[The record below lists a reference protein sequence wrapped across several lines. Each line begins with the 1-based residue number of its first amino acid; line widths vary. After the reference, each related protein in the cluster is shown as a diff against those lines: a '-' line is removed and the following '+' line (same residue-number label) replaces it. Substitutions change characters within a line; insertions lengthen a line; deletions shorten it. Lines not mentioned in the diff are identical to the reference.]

1 MSESQF
7 TSFGRFSRP
16 DIGLTSDSTR
26 NLAEI
31 FDSDKREALRNIL
44 IRPEILDSLYKV
56 SENIT
61 REDLR
66 STSGLSRLLLPSLNQ
81 LDEITN
87 DRVPTRLYVDKEFY
101 APDTALGGIGS
112 PDLNTPNVILL
123 NGSVQC
129 EGVQYRANTIG
140 DRLFT
145 NPNRVNVSL
154 STSRA
159 SLFNSETDPVNTG
172 YFLSARYPGSI
183 RVRRR
188 SHVNR
193 ILIPKTSFLTKPPL
207 LENPTHSI
215 QVNVDNGNTGTIT
228 PVKLLATKNT
238 PLRVYC
244 RMSTG
249 RVTFKFTDSA
259 SPYFFGYQIQP
270 AQQRPNSPPVE
281 FLPVAQVSQQSGSST
296 FVLNIDITT
305 TGYQNLYDLYL
316 YLYVNPEKVS
326 GIEFS
331 GIDIREFPDRRDL
344 GLIGFNNLRDF
355 RVSDGSM
362 TILPLWLKT
371 LRTSLRSLDLA
382 STGDTWRNGPMGW
395 FDIRDSSAIP
405 SFTHPLYTA
414 VSYLTLPESG
424 TLINEVGDDWNGSS
438 GSGGTR
444 VTGIFEK
451 YIRNQSRTPGTD
463 YRQFTALTSLS
474 LGDKFL
480 GRSPRF
486 DDVFPNLLRLS
497 WSRPND
503 SRTYRFLF
511 GSLPKINNNGS
522 VIDYNISGSGAVGGI
537 VDIGTSTTPSNNG
550 HISKYKMSTFNVAGY
565 FSVRNNIS
573 GYINNPGEDWSSWRT
588 TTTSIDYTYTG
599 SGLRIN
605 LQSGTWENLVSL
617 SASFSGGTLLSGDSS
632 PLNTPKLRLLSLY
645 GSGTTGPM
653 FKLGSVSNTS
663 ALESINIGACNSIS
677 PTVSV
682 GINYLLPFNFAE
694 PRNPGNEHRLTT
706 FSISYFAPLYRF
718 RNRDLDNLYNLTS
731 LNTSYSNLTGKYPV
745 FPLKRLFET
754 DTKSVSI
761 QSESSRFYDLRN
773 LSINQS
779 NFYFSRNVRN
789 LVVWGQNSTG
799 GGALIPSFEGT
810 STSSIQTINVSNS
823 QPSIYRSDWSAPNQR
838 NSCVR
843 DDDPATVIS
852 GLSIS
857 RSVQPDPDDS
867 VYTLTGASNFR
878 QLVQVGDSVRSSV
891 NGSSLAR
898 VLSIS
903 DNSVIIDSNIPD
915 PLPTSL
921 YFTRQTNSISNW
933 FGSGFSSLQVFRAS
947 NCKLSGTLNIRSGF
961 GSIRD
966 DSLPA
971 LDLSSNMISGYTV
984 GGLGRIFSGN
994 SRRITIDL
1002 SRNNLST
1009 ETIRSIVSEIADLDA
1024 LRKFSNCRVR
1034 LSLNKLDPSNRYS
1047 NYTQNEVFPVTV
1059 LSGSGIVTS
1068 LSRNELFKVFKETTI
1083 TGPDG
1088 TTTTERVQT
1097 GTITVSVPGALVG
1110 NVYYKTKTDST
1121 QVAQENPVAL
1131 KFKTLRGILVDLG
1144 FTYVSPS
1151 TTPVITSTVY
1161 SNVTTRYQS
1170 ILDHTDYDPADLV
1183 NP

>member
-414 VSYLTLPESG
+414 VSYLPYQ
-424 TLINEVGDDWNGSS
+424 D
-438 GSGGTR
+438 
-444 VTGIFEK
+444 
-451 YIRNQSRTPGTD
+451 
-463 YRQFTALTSLS
+463 
-474 LGDKFL
+474 
-480 GRSPRF
+480 
-486 DDVFPNLLRLS
+486 
-497 WSRPND
+497 
-503 SRTYRFLF
+503 LF
-511 GSLPKINNNGS
+511 
-522 VIDYNISGSGAVGGI
+522 
-537 VDIGTSTTPSNNG
+537 
-550 HISKYKMSTFNVAGY
+550 
-565 FSVRNNIS
+565 
-573 GYINNPGEDWSSWRT
+573 
-588 TTTSIDYTYTG
+588 
-599 SGLRIN
+599 
-605 LQSGTWENLVSL
+605 
-617 SASFSGGTLLSGDSS
+617 
-632 PLNTPKLRLLSLY
+632 
-645 GSGTTGPM
+645 
-653 FKLGSVSNTS
+653 
-663 ALESINIGACNSIS
+663 
-677 PTVSV
+677 
-682 GINYLLPFNFAE
+682 
-694 PRNPGNEHRLTT
+694 HR
-706 FSISYFAPLYRF
+706 Y
-718 RNRDLDNLYNLTS
+718 
-731 LNTSYSNLTGKYPV
+731 
-745 FPLKRLFET
+745 
-754 DTKSVSI
+754 
-761 QSESSRFYDLRN
+761 
-773 LSINQS
+773 
-779 NFYFSRNVRN
+779 
-789 LVVWGQNSTG
+789 
-799 GGALIPSFEGT
+799 
-810 STSSIQTINVSNS
+810 
-823 QPSIYRSDWSAPNQR
+823 
-838 NSCVR
+838 
-843 DDDPATVIS
+843 
-852 GLSIS
+852 
-857 RSVQPDPDDS
+857 
-867 VYTLTGASNFR
+867 
-878 QLVQVGDSVRSSV
+878 
-891 NGSSLAR
+891 
-898 VLSIS
+898 
-903 DNSVIIDSNIPD
+903 
-915 PLPTSL
+915 
-921 YFTRQTNSISNW
+921 
-933 FGSGFSSLQVFRAS
+933 
-947 NCKLSGTLNIRSGF
+947 
-961 GSIRD
+961 
-966 DSLPA
+966 
-971 LDLSSNMISGYTV
+971 
-984 GGLGRIFSGN
+984 LGRIF
-994 SRRITIDL
+994 
-1002 SRNNLST
+1002 
-1009 ETIRSIVSEIADLDA
+1009 
-1024 LRKFSNCRVR
+1024 
-1034 LSLNKLDPSNRYS
+1034 
-1047 NYTQNEVFPVTV
+1047 
-1059 LSGSGIVTS
+1059 
-1068 LSRNELFKVFKETTI
+1068 
-1083 TGPDG
+1083 
-1088 TTTTERVQT
+1088 
-1097 GTITVSVPGALVG
+1097 
-1110 NVYYKTKTDST
+1110 
-1121 QVAQENPVAL
+1121 
-1131 KFKTLRGILVDLG
+1131 
-1144 FTYVSPS
+1144 
-1151 TTPVITSTVY
+1151 
-1161 SNVTTRYQS
+1161 
-1170 ILDHTDYDPADLV
+1170 
-1183 NP
+1183 